1 MRVTG
6 NTYSTALANQLG
18 NLTSRQAKLQGQI
31 ATGQRLQS
39 PEDDPAAVRRVMD
52 LQADARTLA
61 QYQRN
66 LAHQQDLAAISYGAI
81 QSIKKI
87 SNRANEIATL
97 ADGLKSPLELRAYAN
112 EIKGMIQQGLQAA
125 NSKQGNTFIFGGTA
139 TSQVPFV
146 AATDTAG
153 NVTSVTYQ
161 GNTDEAPTE
170 IAQGV
175 TVNAQIPG
183 ANASPTGT
191 RGLITDAESGAD
203 LFSHLILLQQH
214 LLAGD
219 IDAIASTDRPLLTKD
234 EDNVVY
240 HLSANGAMQ
249 AELAAAG
256 ATASDRSLS
265 LTKQVSDQTDVD
277 LASTLVQ
284 LNQTQNAYQAAL
296 QSGAKILTMSLLDYL
311 R

>member
-6 NTYSTALANQLG
+6 NTYSSALASQLG
-18 NLTSRQAKLQGQI
+18 NLTSRQAKLQSQI

-66 LAHQQDLAAISYGAI
+66 LAHQQDLAAVSYGAI

-112 EIKGMIQQGLQAA
+112 EIKGLIQQGLQAA

-146 AATDTAG
+146 AATDGAG
-153 NVTSVTYQ
+153 TVTSVSYL
-161 GNTDEAPTE
+161 GNTDEAPIE

-183 ANASPTGT
+183 ANAGPTGT

-203 LFSHLILLQQH
+203 LFGHLISLQQH

-219 IDAIASTDRPLLTKD
+219 TDAIASTDRPLLAKD

-249 AELAAAG
+249 AELEAAG

-311 R
+311 H